1 MAWCLYSHRPWRHK
15 VNLKKIR
22 MWMDKREFIFLQSS
36 DISMGLMDSNLQRQ
50 IEEIKN
56 TVPKATAVLE
66 LPRFP
71 GFHIIIYTNVGPFL
85 PLWSTHMLF
94 FAFWLLIP
102 SFSPQHSIADCDS
115 PPSIALLT
123 LKVRPGEANPRHSC
137 SPKEINKWILFP
149 SYWP

>member
-1 MAWCLYSHRPWRHK
+1 
-15 VNLKKIR
+15 
-22 MWMDKREFIFLQSS
+22 MDKREFIFLQSS

-85 PLWSTHMLF
+85 PL
-94 FAFWLLIP
+94 
-102 SFSPQHSIADCDS
+102 
-115 PPSIALLT
+115 
-123 LKVRPGEANPRHSC
+123 
-137 SPKEINKWILFP
+137 
-149 SYWP
+149 